1 MVFLFK
7 NSTFK
12 VNLYFCFFTLFMN
25 SKKIYTIE
33 EATRKLEAYCA
44 YQDCCHKEV
53 ISKLQSMQMIP
64 LAIDTIVTYLIQNNF
79 LNEERY
85 AKSFA
90 RGKFNIKRWGR
101 RRIVQELKQ
110 RDISKFNIE
119 TALKEI
125 PEDEYLLTL
134 HELAEKK
141 LQLISDHN
149 ILKKKKK
156 LADYLLYR
164 GWETHLVYEKINE
177 LI

>member
-1 MVFLFK
+1 M
-7 NSTFK
+7 
-12 VNLYFCFFTLFMN
+12 
-25 SKKIYTIE
+25 
-33 EATRKLEAYCA
+33 
-44 YQDCCHKEV
+44 
-53 ISKLQSMQMIP
+53 
-64 LAIDTIVTYLIQNNF
+64 
-79 LNEERY
+79 
-85 AKSFA
+85 
-90 RGKFNIKRWGR
+90 GR

>member
-1 MVFLFK
+1 MPKF
-7 NSTFK
+7 
-12 VNLYFCFFTLFMN
+12 
-25 SKKIYTIE
+25 
-33 EATRKLEAYCA
+33 R
-44 YQDCCHKEV
+44 
-53 ISKLQSMQMIP
+53 
-64 LAIDTIVTYLIQNNF
+64 
-79 LNEERY
+79 
-85 AKSFA
+85 

>member
-1 MVFLFK
+1 MP
-7 NSTFK
+7 T
-12 VNLYFCFFTLFMN
+12 
-25 SKKIYTIE
+25 KIV
-33 EATRKLEAYCA
+33 ALRRLL
-44 YQDCCHKEV
+44 
-53 ISKLQSMQMIP
+53 SKLQSMQMIP

-141 LQLISDHN
+141 LQLIQIIIFLRKRKN
-149 ILKKKKK
+149 
-156 LADYLLYR
+156 
-164 GWETHLVYEKINE
+164 
-177 LI
+177 